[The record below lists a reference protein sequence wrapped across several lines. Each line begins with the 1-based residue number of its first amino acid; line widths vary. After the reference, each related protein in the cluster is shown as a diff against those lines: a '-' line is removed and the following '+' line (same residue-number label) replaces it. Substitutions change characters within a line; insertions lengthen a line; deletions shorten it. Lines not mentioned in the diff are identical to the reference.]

1 MCPMEPDILLTD
13 AIRYDHNARYSF
25 MTIDDFID
33 MGLSDELGQFT
44 WM

>member
-1 MCPMEPDILLTD
+1 MCPMGPDILITD

-33 MGLSDELGQFT
+33 LGLR
-44 WM
+44 MA